1 MNNKFSIFHHAAHP
15 IRIQG
20 NILEVMLRGVFIG
33 EICLLKNSIV
43 NGQIIGEAIVIG
55 FRNGITILSM
65 MGSSQGYSLQI
76 IVVPTGN
83 AFSVA
88 LSPNILGSMIDIK
101 GNYLLRF
108 SDKKEVEENFYS
120 YLPIDGHAP
129 SFNERRPITEIF
141 ESGVRAV
148 DGLLSCGLGQR
159 MGIFASAGT
168 GKTMLMNMFI
178 RFSQADIFIIGL
190 IGERGREVTEFVEEL
205 KKDKRCEKT
214 VLICSTSDQ
223 PAIERCN
230 AALVATTVAE
240 YFREQGKNVVLFIDS
255 MTRYCR
261 ALRDVALTAG
271 ELPVRKGYPASV
283 FDKLPAILER
293 PGVTHQ
299 GSITA
304 FYTVLLESDD
314 EPDAIGEEI
323 RSILDGHIYLSRKIA
338 ASGHY
343 PAIDIL
349 GSVSRIFQQITTPE
363 QQTAALQIRQILM
376 RLQDI
381 KLLQELGEYRIGEN
395 ELNDMAVNKQSSI
408 EAFLIQSFKEKAE
421 FQQTLNQLYA
431 LTS

>member
-1 MNNKFSIFHHAAHP
+1 MNNAFSIFHYAAHP
-15 IRIQG
+15 TRIQG
-20 NILEVMLRGVFIG
+20 NILEVMLRNVFIG
-33 EICLLKNSIV
+33 EICLIKESITSEKN
-43 NGQIIGEAIVIG
+43 IGEAIVIG
-55 FRNGITILSM
+55 FRNGVTILSM
-65 MGSSQGYSLQI
+65 MGSSQGYSLQVI
-76 IVVPTGN
+76 IEPTGN
-83 AFSVA
+83 SFSVA
-88 LSPNILGSMIDIK
+88 LSPNVLGSMIDIK
-101 GNYLLRF
+101 GNCLFRF
-108 SDKKEVEENFYS
+108 NDNKIVDDVFYTNF
-120 YLPIDGHAP
+120 PIEGHP
-129 SFNERRPITEIF
+129 PLFSERKPITTIF
-141 ESGVRAV
+141 KSGVRAV

-178 RFSQADIFIIGL
+178 RFSQADVFVIGL
-190 IGERGREVTEFVEEL
+190 IGERGREVTEFIEEL
-205 KKDKRCEKT
+205 KQDKRCEKT
-214 VLICSTSDQ
+214 VLICSTSEQ

-293 PGVTHQ
+293 PGVTNS

-349 GSVSRIFQQITTPE
+349 GSVSRVFQQITSI
-363 QQTAALQIRQILM
+363 QQQNAALKIRQILM

-381 KLLQELGEYRIGEN
+381 KLLQELGEYHHGEN
-395 ELNDMAVNKQSSI
+395 ELNDDAVNKQALI
-408 EAFLIQSFKEKAE
+408 EAFLIQSYKENAE
-421 FQQTLNQLYA
+421 FQQTLKQLYA
-431 LTS
+431 LAS

>member
-1 MNNKFSIFHHAAHP
+1 MNNVFSIFHHAAHP

-33 EICLLKNSIV
+33 EICLLKDSII
-43 NGQIIGEAIVIG
+43 NGQIIGKAIVIG

-65 MGSSQGYSLQI
+65 MGSSKGYSLQI

-88 LSPNILGSMIDIK
+88 LSPNILGSMIDIN

-108 SDKKEVEENFYS
+108 NDKKVVEENFYS
-120 YLPIDGHAP
+120 YLPIDGHPP

-178 RFSQADIFIIGL
+178 RFSQADIFVIGL

-205 KKDKRCEKT
+205 KRDKRCEKT

-349 GSVSRIFQQITTPE
+349 GSVSRIFQQITSTE
-363 QQTAALQIRQILM
+363 QQKAALKIRQILM

-381 KLLQELGEYRIGEN
+381 KLLQELGEYRAGEN
-395 ELNDMAVNKQSSI
+395 ELNDLAVNKQSAI

-421 FQQTLNQLYA
+421 FQKTLNQLYA

>member
-1 MNNKFSIFHHAAHP
+1 MNNFFSAFRYAAHP
-15 IRIQG
+15 TRIQG
-20 NILEVMLRGVFIG
+20 NILEVMLRDVFIG
-33 EICLLKNSIV
+33 EICQIKTSIENKQV
-43 NGQIIGEAIVIG
+43 VGEAIVIG

-76 IVVPTGN
+76 VVEPTGKS
-83 AFSVA
+83 FSVA
-88 LSPNILGSMIDIK
+88 LNNNVLGSMIDIK
-101 GNYLLRF
+101 GHCLLRF
-108 SDKKEVEENFYS
+108 DHSEPLEETYNELF
-120 YLPIDGHAP
+120 PVDANPP
-129 SFNERRPITEIF
+129 SFNDRLPINTLF
-141 ESGVRAV
+141 QSGVRAV

-178 RFSQADIFIIGL
+178 RFSQADIFVIGL

-205 KKDKRCEKT
+205 KNDSRCKKT

-223 PAIERCN
+223 PAVDRCN

-240 YFREQGKNVVLFIDS
+240 YFREQGKHVVLFIDS
-255 MTRYCR
+255 ITRYCR

-293 PGVTHQ
+293 PGVTKV

-314 EPDAIGEEI
+314 EPDAIGEEV

-349 GSVSRIFQQITTPE
+349 GSVSRVFQQITSE
-363 QQTAALQIRQILM
+363 KQQQAALKVRQILM

-381 KLLQELGEYRIGEN
+381 KLLQELGEYHAGDN
-395 ELNDMAVNKQSSI
+395 ALNDEAVNKQALI
-408 EAFLIQSFKEKAE
+408 ERFLVQSFKEKAG
-421 FQQTLNQLYA
+421 FQETQEKLYA

>member
-1 MNNKFSIFHHAAHP
+1 MNKSFSAFRYAAHP
-15 IRIQG
+15 TRIQG
-20 NILEVMLRGVFIG
+20 NILEVMLRDVFIG
-33 EICLLKNSIV
+33 EIC
-43 NGQIIGEAIVIG
+43 QIKQNIENHTILGEAIVIG

-76 IVVPTGN
+76 IVEPTGES
-83 AFSVA
+83 FSVA
-88 LSPNILGSMIDIK
+88 LNPRILGSMIDIK
-101 GNYLLRF
+101 GHCLLRF
-108 SDKKEVEENFYS
+108 DNNPIEEEDFYQLYPVEGK
-120 YLPIDGHAP
+120 PP
-129 SFNERRPITEIF
+129 SFSDRQPITTLF
-141 ESGVRAV
+141 QSGVRAV
-148 DGLLSCGLGQR
+148 DGLLSCGIGQR

-178 RFSQADIFIIGL
+178 RYSEADIFVIGL
-190 IGERGREVTEFVEEL
+190 IGERGREVTEFIDEL
-205 KKDKRCEKT
+205 KKDERCKKT
-214 VLICSTSDQ
+214 VLICSTSEQ
-223 PAIERCN
+223 PAVDRCN

-283 FDKLPAILER
+283 FDRLPAILER
-293 PGVTHQ
+293 PGVTTK

-338 ASGHY
+338 SSGHY

-349 GSVSRIFQQITTPE
+349 GSVSRVFQQITDE
-363 QQTAALQIRQILM
+363 NQQKAMLKIRQWLM

-381 KLLQELGEYRIGEN
+381 KLLQELGEYHTGDN
-395 ELNDMAVNKQSSI
+395 ALNDEAVNKQADI
-408 EAFLIQSFKEKAE
+408 DTFLIQYYKEKAE
-421 FQQTLNQLYA
+421 FQQTLEQLYA
-431 LTS
+431 LTR

>member
-1 MNNKFSIFHHAAHP
+1 
-15 IRIQG
+15 
-20 NILEVMLRGVFIG
+20 
-33 EICLLKNSIV
+33 
-43 NGQIIGEAIVIG
+43 
-55 FRNGITILSM
+55 M

-76 IVVPTGN
+76 VVEPTGKS
-83 AFSVA
+83 FSVA
-88 LSPNILGSMIDIK
+88 LNNNVLGSMIDIK
-101 GNYLLRF
+101 GHCLLRF
-108 SDKKEVEENFYS
+108 DHSEPPEETYNELF
-120 YLPIDGHAP
+120 PVDANPP
-129 SFNERRPITEIF
+129 SFNDRLPINTLF
-141 ESGVRAV
+141 QSGVRAV

-178 RFSQADIFIIGL
+178 RFSQADIFVIGL

-205 KKDKRCEKT
+205 KSDSRCKKT

-223 PAIERCN
+223 PAVDRCN

-240 YFREQGKNVVLFIDS
+240 YFREQGKHVVLFIDS
-255 MTRYCR
+255 ITRYCR

-293 PGVTHQ
+293 PGVTKV

-314 EPDAIGEEI
+314 EPDAIGEEV

-349 GSVSRIFQQITTPE
+349 GSVSRVFQQITSE
-363 QQTAALQIRQILM
+363 KQQQAALKVRQILM

-381 KLLQELGEYRIGEN
+381 KLLQELGEYHAGDN
-395 ELNDMAVNKQSSI
+395 ALNDEAVNKQALI
-408 EAFLIQSFKEKAE
+408 ERFLVQSFKEKAE
-421 FQQTLNQLYA
+421 FQETQEKLYA

>member
-1 MNNKFSIFHHAAHP
+1 MNNTFSIFHHAAHP
-15 IRIQG
+15 MRIQG
-20 NILEVMLRGVFIG
+20 NILEVMLRDVFIG
-33 EICLLKNSIV
+33 EICLLKDPII

-88 LSPNILGSMIDIK
+88 LSPNVLGSMIDIK

-108 SDKKEVEENFYS
+108 SNKKMEEENFYS
-120 YLPIDGHAP
+120 YLPIDGHP
-129 SFNERRPITEIF
+129 PLFSERRPITTIF

-178 RFSQADIFIIGL
+178 RFSQADVFVIGL
-190 IGERGREVTEFVEEL
+190 IGERGREITEFVEEL
-205 KKDKRCEKT
+205 KADKRCEKT

-293 PGVTHQ
+293 PGVTEK

-349 GSVSRIFQQITTPE
+349 GSVSRIFQQITHVE
-363 QQTAALQIRQILM
+363 QQKAALKIRQILM

-381 KLLQELGEYRIGEN
+381 KLLQEVGEYRVGEN
-395 ELNDMAVNKQSSI
+395 ELNDLAVNKQSAI
-408 EAFLIQSFKEKAE
+408 EAFLVQSFKEKAD

>member
-1 MNNKFSIFHHAAHP
+1 MNKEFSIFHHAAHP

-33 EICLLKNSIV
+33 EICLLKDSII

-76 IVVPTGN
+76 IVVPTGK

-108 SDKKEVEENFYS
+108 NDKKEVKENFYS
-120 YLPIDGHAP
+120 YLPIDGHPP
-129 SFNERRPITEIF
+129 SFSDRRPITDVF

-178 RFSQADIFIIGL
+178 RFSQADIFVIGL

-349 GSVSRIFQQITTPE
+349 GSVSRIFQQITSTK
-363 QQTAALQIRQILM
+363 QQNAALKIRQMLM

-381 KLLQELGEYRIGEN
+381 KQLQELGEYRPGEN
-395 ELNDMAVNKQSSI
+395 ELNDLAVNKQTVI
-408 EAFLIQSFKEKAE
+408 EAFLIQSFKEKAD

>member
-1 MNNKFSIFHHAAHP
+1 MNNVFSIFHHAAHP

-33 EICLLKNSIV
+33 EICLLKDSII

-88 LSPNILGSMIDIK
+88 LSPNILGSMIDIN

-108 SDKKEVEENFYS
+108 NDKKVVEENFYS
-120 YLPIDGHAP
+120 YLPIDGHPP

-178 RFSQADIFIIGL
+178 RFSQADIFVIGL

-205 KKDKRCEKT
+205 KRDKRCEKT

-338 ASGHY
+338 TSGHY

-349 GSVSRIFQQITTPE
+349 GSVSRIFQQITSTE
-363 QQTAALQIRQILM
+363 QQKAALKIRQILM

-381 KLLQELGEYRIGEN
+381 KLLQELGEYRAGEN
-395 ELNDMAVNKQSSI
+395 ELNDLAVNKQSEI

-421 FQQTLNQLYA
+421 FQKTLNQLYA

>member
-1 MNNKFSIFHHAAHP
+1 MNSTFSIFHHAAHP

-20 NILEVMLRGVFIG
+20 NILEVMLRDVFIG
-33 EICLLKNSIV
+33 EICLLKDPITNS
-43 NGQIIGEAIVIG
+43 QIIGEAIVIG

-88 LSPNILGSMIDIK
+88 LSLNVLGSMIDIK

-108 SDKKEVEENFYS
+108 SDKKMKEENFYS
-120 YLPIDGHAP
+120 YFPIDGHP
-129 SFNERRPITEIF
+129 PLFNERRPITTVF

-178 RFSQADIFIIGL
+178 RFSQADVFVIGL
-190 IGERGREVTEFVEEL
+190 IGERGREITEFVEEL

-293 PGVTHQ
+293 PGVTYQ

-349 GSVSRIFQQITTPE
+349 GSVSRIFQQITSNE
-363 QQTAALQIRQILM
+363 QQKAALKIRQILM

-381 KLLQELGEYRIGEN
+381 KLLQEVGEYRIGEN
-395 ELNDMAVNKQSSI
+395 ELNDIAVNKQSAI
-408 EAFLIQSFKEKAE
+408 DNFLVQSFKEKAD

>member
-1 MNNKFSIFHHAAHP
+1 MNKKFSIFHHAAHP

-33 EICLLKNSIV
+33 EICLLKDSIT

-55 FRNGITILSM
+55 FRNGTTILSM

-101 GNYLLRF
+101 GNCLLRF
-108 SDKKEVEENFYS
+108 SDNKEVEENFYS
-120 YLPIDGHAP
+120 YLPIDGHPP

-205 KKDKRCEKT
+205 KSDKRCEKT

-283 FDKLPAILER
+283 FDKLPTILER

-349 GSVSRIFQQITTPE
+349 GSVSRIFQQITNRE
-363 QQTAALQIRQILM
+363 QQEAALKIRQILM

-381 KLLQELGEYRIGEN
+381 KLLQELGEYRTGEN
-395 ELNDMAVNKQSSI
+395 ELNDMAVSKQSAI

>member
-1 MNNKFSIFHHAAHP
+1 MNNVFSIFHHAAHP

-33 EICLLKNSIV
+33 EICLLKDSII

-88 LSPNILGSMIDIK
+88 LSPNILGSMIDIN

-108 SDKKEVEENFYS
+108 NDKKVVEENFYS
-120 YLPIDGHAP
+120 YLPIDGHPP

-178 RFSQADIFIIGL
+178 RFSQADIFVIGL

-205 KKDKRCEKT
+205 KRDKRCEKT

-230 AALVATTVAE
+230 AALVATTVTE

-349 GSVSRIFQQITTPE
+349 GSVSRIFQQITSTE
-363 QQTAALQIRQILM
+363 QQKAALKIRQILM

-381 KLLQELGEYRIGEN
+381 KLLQELGEYRAGEN
-395 ELNDMAVNKQSSI
+395 ELNDLAVNKQSEI

-421 FQQTLNQLYA
+421 FQKTLNQLYA

>member
-1 MNNKFSIFHHAAHP
+1 MNNVFSIFHHAAHP

-33 EICLLKNSIV
+33 EICLLKDSII

-108 SDKKEVEENFYS
+108 SDKKVVEENFYS
-120 YLPIDGHAP
+120 YLPIDGHPP

-178 RFSQADIFIIGL
+178 RFSQADIFVIGL

-205 KKDKRCEKT
+205 KQDKRCERT

-349 GSVSRIFQQITTPE
+349 GSVSRVFQQITSTE
-363 QQTAALQIRQILM
+363 QQKAALKIRQILM
-376 RLQDI
+376 HLQDI
-381 KLLQELGEYRIGEN
+381 KLLQELGEYRAGEN
-395 ELNDMAVNKQSSI
+395 ELNDLAVNKQSAI
-408 EAFLIQSFKEKAE
+408 EAFLMQSFKEKAE
-421 FQQTLNQLYA
+421 FKKTLKQLYA

>member
-1 MNNKFSIFHHAAHP
+1 MNKIFPLFHYAAHP

-20 NILEVMLRGVFIG
+20 NILEVMLRNVFIG
-33 EICLLKNSIV
+33 EICQIKETIISEN
-43 NGQIIGEAIVIG
+43 IIGEAIVIG
-55 FRNGITILSM
+55 FRNGITLLSM

-76 IVVPTGN
+76 VVEPTGK

-88 LSPNILGSMIDIK
+88 LNPNILGSMIDIK
-101 GNYLLRF
+101 GHCLLRF
-108 SDKKEVEENFYS
+108 NNKPIEEGFYNA
-120 YLPIDGHAP
+120 LPIEGHP
-129 SFNERRPITEIF
+129 PLFNERLPITTLF
-141 ESGVRAV
+141 ESGIRAV
-148 DGLLSCGLGQR
+148 DSLLSCGLGQR

-178 RFSQADIFIIGL
+178 RFSQADIFVIGL

-205 KKDKRCEKT
+205 KQDKRCEKT

-223 PAIERCN
+223 PAIDRCN

-240 YFREQGKNVVLFIDS
+240 YFRAQGKNVVLFIDS

-293 PGVTHQ
+293 PGVTKK
-299 GSITA
+299 GAITA

-349 GSVSRIFQQITTPE
+349 GSVSRVFQQVTDE
-363 QQTAALQIRQILM
+363 KHQKAALKIRQTLM

-381 KLLQELGEYRIGEN
+381 KLLQELGEYRPGDN
-395 ELNDMAVNKQSSI
+395 ELNDIAVSKQTPI
-408 EAFLIQSFKEKAE
+408 ENFLIQSFKEKSD
-421 FQQTLNQLYA
+421 FQQTLTQLYA

>member
-1 MNNKFSIFHHAAHP
+1 MNNEFSIFHHAAHP

-33 EICLLKNSIV
+33 EICLLKDSIV

-88 LSPNILGSMIDIK
+88 LNHNILGSMIDIK

-108 SDKKEVEENFYS
+108 SDKKEIEENFYS
-120 YLPIDGHAP
+120 YLPIDGHPP
-129 SFNERRPITEIF
+129 SFNERRPITEVF

-178 RFSQADIFIIGL
+178 RFSQADIFVIGL

-205 KKDKRCEKT
+205 KGDKRCEKT

-349 GSVSRIFQQITTPE
+349 GSVSRIFQQITSTE
-363 QQTAALQIRQILM
+363 QQKAALKIRQILM

-381 KLLQELGEYRIGEN
+381 KLLQELGEYRAGEN
-395 ELNDMAVNKQSSI
+395 ELNDLAVNKQAVI

>member
-1 MNNKFSIFHHAAHP
+1 MQPTFSLFRYAAHP
-15 IRIQG
+15 TRIQG
-20 NILEVMLRGVFIG
+20 NILEVSLRNVFIG
-33 EICLLKNSIV
+33 EICRLKETVESEN
-43 NGQIIGEAIVIG
+43 IIGEAIVIG

-76 IVVPTGN
+76 IVEPTGH

-88 LSPNILGSMIDIK
+88 LSPNVLGSMIDIK
-101 GNYLLRF
+101 GNCLLRF
-108 SDKKEVEENFYS
+108 DNKNIEENTFYTQFPVEGS
-120 YLPIDGHAP
+120 PP
-129 SFNERRPITEIF
+129 SFNERRPINKVF

-178 RFSQADIFIIGL
+178 RFSQADVFVIGL

-205 KKDKRCEKT
+205 KQDRRCEKT
-214 VLICSTSDQ
+214 VLICSTSEQ

-261 ALRDVALTAG
+261 ALRDIALTAG

-293 PGVTHQ
+293 PGVTAK

-349 GSVSRIFQQITTPE
+349 GSVSRVFQQITQTE
-363 QQTAALQIRQILM
+363 QQKAALKLRQILM

-381 KLLQELGEYRIGEN
+381 KLLQELGEYHTGEN
-395 ELNDMAVNKQSSI
+395 ALNDEAVNKQDSI
-408 EAFLIQSFKEKAE
+408 EAFLVQSFKEPSE
-421 FQQTLNQLYA
+421 FTQTLNQMYA

>member
-1 MNNKFSIFHHAAHP
+1 MNNVFSIFHHAAHP

-33 EICLLKNSIV
+33 EICLLKDSII

-88 LSPNILGSMIDIK
+88 LSPNILGSMIDIN

-108 SDKKEVEENFYS
+108 NDKKVVEENFYS
-120 YLPIDGHAP
+120 YLPIDGHPP

-178 RFSQADIFIIGL
+178 RFSQADIFVIGL

-205 KKDKRCEKT
+205 KRDKRCEKT

-304 FYTVLLESDD
+304 FYTILLESDD

-349 GSVSRIFQQITTPE
+349 GSVSRIFQQITSTE
-363 QQTAALQIRQILM
+363 QQKAALKIRQILM

-381 KLLQELGEYRIGEN
+381 KLLQELGEYRAGEN
-395 ELNDMAVNKQSSI
+395 ELNDLAVNKQSEI

-421 FQQTLNQLYA
+421 FQKTLNQLYA

>member
-1 MNNKFSIFHHAAHP
+1 MNNVFSIFHHAAHP

-33 EICLLKNSIV
+33 EICLLKDSII

-88 LSPNILGSMIDIK
+88 LSPNILGSMIDIN

-108 SDKKEVEENFYS
+108 NDKKVVEENFYS
-120 YLPIDGHAP
+120 YLPIDGHPP

-178 RFSQADIFIIGL
+178 RFSQADIFVIGL

-205 KKDKRCEKT
+205 KRDKRCEKT

-349 GSVSRIFQQITTPE
+349 GSVSRIFQQITSAE
-363 QQTAALQIRQILM
+363 QQKAALKIRQILM

-381 KLLQELGEYRIGEN
+381 KLLQELGEYRAGEN
-395 ELNDMAVNKQSSI
+395 ELNDLAVNKQSEI

-421 FQQTLNQLYA
+421 FQKTLNQLYA

>member
-1 MNNKFSIFHHAAHP
+1 MNNFFSAFRYAAHP
-15 IRIQG
+15 TRIQG
-20 NILEVMLRGVFIG
+20 NILEVMLRDVFIG
-33 EICLLKNSIV
+33 EIC
-43 NGQIIGEAIVIG
+43 QIKTGIENKEVVGEAIVIG

-76 IVVPTGN
+76 VVEPTGKS
-83 AFSVA
+83 FSVA
-88 LSPNILGSMIDIK
+88 LNNNVLGSMIDIK
-101 GNYLLRF
+101 GHCLLRF
-108 SDKKEVEENFYS
+108 DHSKPPEETYNELF
-120 YLPIDGHAP
+120 PVDANPP
-129 SFNERRPITEIF
+129 SFNDRLPINTLF
-141 ESGVRAV
+141 QSGVRAV

-178 RFSQADIFIIGL
+178 RFSQADIFVIGL

-205 KKDKRCEKT
+205 KSDSRCKKT

-223 PAIERCN
+223 PAVDRCN

-240 YFREQGKNVVLFIDS
+240 YFREQGKHVVLFIDS
-255 MTRYCR
+255 ITRYCR

-293 PGVTHQ
+293 PGVTKV

-314 EPDAIGEEI
+314 EPDAIGEEV

-349 GSVSRIFQQITTPE
+349 GSVSRVFQQITSE
-363 QQTAALQIRQILM
+363 KQQQAALKVRQILM

-381 KLLQELGEYRIGEN
+381 KLLQELGEYHAGDN
-395 ELNDMAVNKQSSI
+395 ALNDEAVNKQALI
-408 EAFLIQSFKEKAE
+408 ERFLVQSFKEKAE
-421 FQQTLNQLYA
+421 FQETQEKLYA

>member
-1 MNNKFSIFHHAAHP
+1 MNNLFSIFRYAAHP

-20 NILEVMLRGVFIG
+20 NILEVMLRDVFIG
-33 EICLLKNSIV
+33 EICQIKNEIENKV
-43 NGQIIGEAIVIG
+43 PIGEAIVIG

-76 IVVPTGN
+76 IVEPTGK

-88 LSPNILGSMIDIK
+88 LNNNILGSMIDIK
-101 GNYLLRF
+101 GNCLLRF
-108 SDKKEVEENFYS
+108 DDSELPEETYSEMFPVEAS
-120 YLPIDGHAP
+120 PPL
-129 SFNERRPITEIF
+129 FNERLPITTLF
-141 ESGVRAV
+141 QSGVRAV

-159 MGIFASAGT
+159 IGIFASAGT

-205 KKDKRCEKT
+205 KNDKRCRKT
-214 VLICSTSDQ
+214 ILICSTSDQ
-223 PAIERCN
+223 PAVDRCN

-255 MTRYCR
+255 ITRYCR

-283 FDKLPAILER
+283 FDRLPSILER
-293 PGVTHQ
+293 PGVTYQ

-314 EPDAIGEEI
+314 EPDAIGEEV

-349 GSVSRIFQQITTPE
+349 GSVSRVFQQITDE
-363 QQTAALQIRQILM
+363 QQQQAALKIRQFLM

-381 KLLQELGEYRIGEN
+381 KLLQELGEYHAGDN
-395 ELNDMAVNKQSSI
+395 SLNDEAVNKQASI
-408 EAFLIQSFKEKAE
+408 EAFLVQSFKEKAE
-421 FQQTLNQLYA
+421 YKQTLEKLYA

>member
-1 MNNKFSIFHHAAHP
+1 MNNVFSIFHHAAHP

-33 EICLLKNSIV
+33 EICLLKDSII

-88 LSPNILGSMIDIK
+88 LSPNILGSMIDIN

-108 SDKKEVEENFYS
+108 NDKKVVEENFYS
-120 YLPIDGHAP
+120 YLPIDGHPP

-178 RFSQADIFIIGL
+178 RFSQADIFVIGL

-205 KKDKRCEKT
+205 KRDKRCEKT

-349 GSVSRIFQQITTPE
+349 GSVSRIFQQITSTE
-363 QQTAALQIRQILM
+363 QQKAALKIRQILM

-381 KLLQELGEYRIGEN
+381 KLLQELGEYRAGEN
-395 ELNDMAVNKQSSI
+395 ELNDLAVNKQSEI

-421 FQQTLNQLYA
+421 FQKTLNQLYA

>member
-1 MNNKFSIFHHAAHP
+1 MNNVFSIFHHAAHP

-33 EICLLKNSIV
+33 EICLLKDSII

-88 LSPNILGSMIDIK
+88 LSPNILGSMIDIN

-108 SDKKEVEENFYS
+108 NDKKVVEENFYS
-120 YLPIDGHAP
+120 YLPIDGHPP

-178 RFSQADIFIIGL
+178 RFSQADIFVIGL

-205 KKDKRCEKT
+205 KRDKRCEKT

-223 PAIERCN
+223 PAIEHCN

-349 GSVSRIFQQITTPE
+349 GSVSRIFQQITSTE
-363 QQTAALQIRQILM
+363 QQKAALKIRQILM

-381 KLLQELGEYRIGEN
+381 KLLQELGEYRAGEN
-395 ELNDMAVNKQSSI
+395 ELNDLAVNKQSEI

-421 FQQTLNQLYA
+421 FQKTLNQLYA